1 MRVRL
6 TRGISRVVR
15 FKNQREPRE
24 MPPSQCAY
32 SRKVERICIYLLFT
46 YNSGLRAVSV
56 CRRRAIARDAEDG
69 TRMLQFVELSKVA
82 ASISISI
89 RAVIQARAP
98 GRGNIP
104 PVRKQVLAR
113 RAMRKRLRLNVQ
125 GQKLVLYSREIETV
139 EADLK
144 REAKSKNVTL
154 PTNFKLS
161 ADGGDTLDA
170 ALARFQANDDTELV
184 IILLDTSAIA
194 QQPVFVDGSAD
205 SDPTTIAEF
214 VKTDRAKLFEKRERH
229 FKEQLGTRYRRYDVR
244 INVKPEG
251 AAAGSAPVQVN
262 GILVL
267 TWQDSDAW
275 AGHPL
280 PPLRVIRV
288 S

>member
-1 MRVRL
+1 MH
-6 TRGISRVVR
+6 S
-15 FKNQREPRE
+15 
-24 MPPSQCAY
+24 
-32 SRKVERICIYLLFT
+32 YL
-46 YNSGLRAVSV
+46 R
-56 CRRRAIARDAEDG
+56 
-69 TRMLQFVELSKVA
+69 
-82 ASISISI
+82 
-89 RAVIQARAP
+89 
-98 GRGNIP
+98 
-104 PVRKQVLAR
+104 R

-125 GQKLVLYSREIETV
+125 GQKLLLYSRELETV
-139 EADLK
+139 EKDLK

-170 ALARFQANDDTELV
+170 AMARFQANNDTELV

-194 QQPVFVDGSAD
+194 QQPVFVDCSAD

-229 FKEQLGTRYRRYDVR
+229 FKDQLGTRYRRYDVH

-251 AAAGSAPVQVN
+251 AAASSAPVRVN

-267 TWQDSDAW
+267 TWQDSDAC

-280 PPLRVIRV
+280 PPSTL
-288 S
+288 SAFPEPLLHAQSNWC